1 MSGIQ
6 SHHFRQIEAR
16 KVKARTDS
24 IFLGFK
30 ITVDS
35 DYSNKIKR
43 HLLLG
48 RKNMKNLDIILKRS
62 DFTLLTMVYIV
73 KSFGLHSNHCF
84 LIGNTFYFSSSFFL
98 FLQFAVITSCLGVD
112 FFEFILWEICC
123 ASYICKFMSSA
134 KFRKISDIFFPS
146 SRFSVL
152 CFLFSFLDSDDINT
166 RSFVFQKSL
175 SLCSIFLNHFLS
187 AVQMV

>member
-84 LIGNTFYFSSSFFL
+84 LIGNTFISLAPFFYFFS
-98 FLQFAVITSCLGVD
+98 LQSLHHVWVWI
-112 FFEFILWEICC
+112 
-123 ASYICKFMSSA
+123 
-134 KFRKISDIFFPS
+134 
-146 SRFSVL
+146 
-152 CFLFSFLDSDDINT
+152 
-166 RSFVFQKSL
+166 SL
-175 SLCSIFLNHFLS
+175 SLSFGRFVVLLTSVSLCLLLNLGKFQTFFSLKQVFCVLLS
-187 AVQMV
+187 LLLLGF